1 MLYPGEDF
9 QLGPGDLISVR
20 VFGSTDY
27 AVTVRLGLDGTV
39 QLPYIGSVPLRGL
52 SVRAAQTLIA
62 DRLRTGEYFRNPD
75 VTVQVLESLN
85 GSITIAGEL
94 KAVVPLTGGRRLID
108 VLSAAGGL
116 PATASH
122 TVKIVRPG
130 LDQPIVV
137 NLGADLTHSADAGM
151 LVYPRDII
159 QISRAGVVYVLGAF
173 KSQGAVPLDQATPL
187 TLMQLAALSA
197 GVGYEGR
204 YDDLRIIRTVGTE
217 RKVVDVDIKKVLN
230 GKAPDP
236 ILESNDIVFLPTN
249 PMKAALKNLGIGGV
263 LGLVSLIY
271 SLHTY

>member
-1 MLYPGEDF
+1 
-9 QLGPGDLISVR
+9 
-20 VFGSTDY
+20 
-27 AVTVRLGLDGTV
+27 
-39 QLPYIGSVPLRGL
+39 
-52 SVRAAQTLIA
+52 
-62 DRLRTGEYFRNPD
+62 
-75 VTVQVLESLN
+75 
-85 GSITIAGEL
+85 
-94 KAVVPLTGGRRLID
+94 
-108 VLSAAGGL
+108 
-116 PATASH
+116 
-122 TVKIVRPG
+122 
-130 LDQPIVV
+130 
-137 NLGADLTHSADAGM
+137 M